1 VITLRWNAASST
13 LQAPVTGYV
22 IQYLANTTKA
32 QWVTLSLPVG
42 NVTTATIST
51 LTSRLGYR
59 FRVAARNAAG
69 IGPWSAASAII
80 RPY

>member
-1 VITLRWNAASST
+1 
-13 LQAPVTGYV
+13 
-22 IQYLANTTKA
+22 
-32 QWVTLSLPVG
+32 VG